1 MYTRAHMPS
10 PLDEYNRKRDFG
22 LTPEPAPGTARPQP
36 EAPRFVIH
44 KHHARQLHYDLR
56 LEIDGALASWSV
68 PRGPTFDPAIKR
80 LAVQTEDHPLEYG
93 DFEGRIPDGQYGA
106 GDSLLWDRGLFE
118 TIPPGQVA
126 AQRRKGHV
134 RFILRGEKLHG
145 EWHLVRTTRPD
156 GRRAAQGDTEASG
169 ARAQWLFFKAQD
181 IDADAKRDVV
191 EEHPESVVTGRV
203 DTKGPGKSPP
213 NAPKPSMPKLL
224 ASGVLAPGG
233 VPLAGL
239 RGGPLFTPP
248 EPATLNIDIADP
260 RALLDLPASLLSLP
274 EPKPANVAKS
284 PAELVL
290 RLEAAH
296 ALADA
301 AEVAQVVRGLFEKLA
316 IPSLCTLAGPRALH
330 VRVALAA
337 GDRPE
342 SAAGFARTLA
352 KTLALSLPG
361 VRAEGVEGAGEKGEA
376 SVVVDPH
383 ETDSGAPAPGEPCTG
398 APKHSCVP
406 LDWSEV
412 GPGLDAKIG
421 LAASVKKRKQ
431 ETERLLQRYREQPV
445 RLPAA
450 R

>member
-1 MYTRAHMPS
+1 MSAP

-22 LTPEPAPGTARPQP
+22 LTPEPAPGRATPRPH
-36 EAPRFVIH
+36 APRFVIH

-68 PRGPTFDPAIKR
+68 PRGPTFDPDVKR

-106 GDSLLWDRGLFE
+106 GDSLLWDRGGFD
-118 TIPPGQVA
+118 TVPPGQVA
-126 AQRRKGHV
+126 AQRRKGHI
-134 RFILRGEKLHG
+134 RFILQGEKLHG

-156 GRRAAQGDTEASG
+156 GRRAAQGDLEASG
-169 ARAQWLFFKAQD
+169 ARAQWLFFKALDGAATPGAKAD
-181 IDADAKRDVV
+181 ITEAR
-191 EEHPESVVTGRV
+191 PESVVTGRSQ
-203 DTKGPGKSPP
+203 TQGPGKSPP
-213 NAPKPSMPKLL
+213 HAPKPSMPKLL
-224 ASGVLAPGG
+224 ATGVLAPGQPGG

-248 EPATLNIDIADP
+248 RPEALQVDVTDP
-260 RALLDLPASLLSLP
+260 RALLALPSSLFSLP
-274 EPKPANVAKS
+274 EPAAPKA

-290 RLEAAH
+290 RIEAAH

-301 AEVAQVVRGLFEKLA
+301 AAVAQVVRGLFEKLA

-330 VRVALAA
+330 VRVALAP

-352 KTLALSLPG
+352 RTLALSLPG
-361 VRAEGVEGAGEKGEA
+361 VGVAGATGEPDGGVVI
-376 SVVVDPH
+376 SVTVDPR
-383 ETDSGAPAPGEPCTG
+383 ETGTGAPAPLEPC
-398 APKHSCVP
+398 AEASKHACVP
-406 LDWSEV
+406 LDWAEV
-412 GPGLDAKIG
+412 GPKLSAKVG
-421 LAASVKKRKQ
+421 LAASVKRRAQ
-431 ETERLLQRYREQPV
+431 ESDSLLRRYREQPV